1 MNKYK
6 YERVWLQEI
15 MTENK
20 MLKLSI
26 SHATRCIDD
35 YVYVLTV
42 YKSQNS
48 RQYIYIRFFWIV
60 ITHCK

>member
-35 YVYVLTV
+35 YVYVLGL
-42 YKSQNS
+42 SL
-48 RQYIYIRFFWIV
+48 IHI
-60 ITHCK
+60 